1 MTLQAYVTT
10 LLAMGNL
17 TKFSSQIEADVLDE
31 LRAYSKAEGRTLS
44 SVLTEAAKLLLARV
58 RVRPAFH
65 DAATDVMNENDELLR
80 RLAK

>member
-1 MTLQAYVTT
+1 MCA
-10 LLAMGNL
+10 L
-17 TKFSSQIEADVLDE
+17 TKFSSQIDAEVLEE

-44 SVLTEAAKLLLARV
+44 SVLTEAGKLLLSRV

-65 DAATDVMNENDELLR
+65 DAAIDVMNENDELLR

>member
-1 MTLQAYVTT
+1 MST
-10 LLAMGNL
+10 L
-17 TKFSSQIEADVLDE
+17 TKFSSQIDAEVLEE

-44 SVLTEAAKLLLARV
+44 SVLTEAGKLLLNRV

-65 DAATDVMNENDELLR
+65 DAAIEVMNENDELLR

>member
-1 MTLQAYVTT
+1 
-10 LLAMGNL
+10 MGKL
-17 TKFSSQIEADVLDE
+17 TKFSSQIQADVLDE

-44 SVLTEAAKLLLARV
+44 SVLTEAAELFLARA

-65 DAATDVMNENDELLR
+65 DAALEVMNENDELLH